1 MLFNSIDF
9 VVFFALVF
17 ALFWSI
23 PQKFRWVLLLA
34 ASYFFY
40 MSWEP
45 AYLLLILFST
55 TVDYFVCLNLTSSKE
70 EKKRKLG
77 LFLSIGLNLSMLLF
91 FKYATF
97 LLKSIHQLCAS
108 VGVEYKT
115 PAFEFLLPVGIS
127 FYTFQAISYAVDV
140 YRGTLPAERHFGK
153 FALFISFFPQLVA
166 GPIERA
172 KELLPQ
178 FSKSTNTFRTNEFK
192 DGVLLFFWGLFKKA
206 VVADNVAMFVDTYYG
221 TYQYQSGGFLL
232 FATYLF
238 AIQIYCDFSG
248 YSDMAVGIAKM
259 LGFRLMENFRS
270 PYFSESLTA
279 FWRNWH
285 ISLSTWFKDYVYIPL
300 GGNRGGKAR
309 TTRNTLITMGV
320 AGFWH
325 GANWTF
331 LFWGFWNG
339 FLLAIEKMFEWK
351 EAKSSIWRWI
361 KILLV
366 FHLVCIG
373 WVFFRSENL
382 QQAFDILQKI
392 VFVKWEDFYFVV
404 ADNRYSIAVL
414 SSAVLFLIE
423 IQFVGKSILV
433 FRTNIKFYRY
443 FFYVLLVILVLFWG
457 SSTGKQFIY
466 FQF

>member
-1 MLFNSIDF
+1 
-9 VVFFALVF
+9 
-17 ALFWSI
+17 
-23 PQKFRWVLLLA
+23 
-34 ASYFFY
+34 
-40 MSWEP
+40 
-45 AYLLLILFST
+45 
-55 TVDYFVCLNLTSSKE
+55 
-70 EKKRKLG
+70 
-77 LFLSIGLNLSMLLF
+77 
-91 FKYATF
+91 
-97 LLKSIHQLCAS
+97 
-108 VGVEYKT
+108 
-115 PAFEFLLPVGIS
+115 
-127 FYTFQAISYAVDV
+127 V
-140 YRGTLPAERHFGK
+140 YRGTIPAERHFGK

-172 KELLPQ
+172 KDLLPQ
-178 FSKSTNTFRTNEFK
+178 FSKSTHTFHTEAFR

-206 VVADNVAMFVDTYYG
+206 VVADNVAMFVDTYYS
-221 TYQYQSGGFLL
+221 TYQHQSGGFLL

-248 YSDMAVGIAKM
+248 YSDMAVGTAKM
-259 LGFRLMENFRS
+259 LGFRLMDNFRS
-270 PYFSESLTA
+270 PYFSESLTT

-300 GGNRGGKAR
+300 GGNRGGKVKA
-309 TTRNTLITMGV
+309 TRNTLITMGV

-339 FLLAIEKMFEWK
+339 FLLAIEKMFQWK
-351 EAKSSIWRWI
+351 EAKSSMWRWI
-361 KILLV
+361 RILIV

-382 QQAFDILQKI
+382 QQAFEILQKI
-392 VFVKWEDFYFVV
+392 ALLQWKDFYFVV

-414 SSAVLFLIE
+414 SCVLLFLIE
-423 IQFVGKSILV
+423 IQFIGKSVLA
-433 FRTNIKFYRY
+433 FRTTIWGYRY
-443 FFYVLLVILVLFWG
+443 FFYVLLVVLVLIWG

>member
-1 MLFNSIDF
+1 MLFNSLDF
-9 VVFFALVF
+9 IVFFALVF
-17 ALFWSI
+17 ALFWTI
-23 PQKFRWVLLLA
+23 PKQFRWMLLLV

-45 AYLLLILFST
+45 AYLILILFST
-55 TVDYFVCLNLTSSKE
+55 TVDYFICLYLTSSKE
-70 EKKRKLG
+70 EKKRKWG
-77 LFLSIGLNLSMLLF
+77 LFLSIGLNLSVLLF
-91 FKYATF
+91 FKYTTF
-97 LLKSIHQLCAS
+97 LLDGVHQLF
-108 VGVEYKT
+108 E
-115 PAFEFLLPVGIS
+115 AFGIRYNSPTFELLLPVGIS

-140 YRGTLPAERHFGK
+140 YRGTIPAERHFGK

-172 KELLPQ
+172 KDLLPQ
-178 FSKSTNTFRTNEFK
+178 FKTSTTNFHSDDFK

-206 VVADNVAMFVDTYYG
+206 VVADNVAMFVDSYYS
-221 TYQYQSGGFLL
+221 TAQHQNGGFLL

-270 PYFSESLTA
+270 PYFSDSLTA

-300 GGNRGGKAR
+300 GGNRGGKVK
-309 TTRNTLITMGV
+309 TTRNTMLTMAV

-339 FLLAIEKMFEWK
+339 FLLAIEKMLPSYTFKGWIWK
-351 EAKSSIWRWI
+351 VI
-361 KILLV
+361 KILVV

-382 QQAFDILQKI
+382 NQAFEILQKI
-392 VFVKWEDFYFVV
+392 TFFEWKDFYFVV
-404 ADNRYSIAVL
+404 ADNRYSMALL
-414 SSAVLFLIE
+414 SCLLLFLIE
-423 IQFVGKSILV
+423 IQCVGKSVLI
-433 FRTNIKFYRY
+433 FRNKRVIYRY
-443 FFYVLLVILVLFWG
+443 CVYILLVILVLFWG
-457 SSTGKQFIY
+457 VSTGKQFIY

>member
-9 VVFFALVF
+9 LVFFTLVF
-17 ALFWSI
+17 ALFWLI
-23 PQKFRWVLLLA
+23 PQKFRWALLLA

-55 TVDYFVCLNLTSSKE
+55 TVDYFICLNLTASKE

-77 LFLSIGLNLSMLLF
+77 LLLSISLNLAVLLF
-91 FKYATF
+91 FKYSTF
-97 LLKSIHQLCAS
+97 LLNSVHQLCTS
-108 VGVEYKT
+108 VGVEYKS
-115 PAFEFLLPVGIS
+115 PDFEFLLPVGIS

-140 YRGTLPAERHFGK
+140 YRGTIPAERHFGK

-172 KELLPQ
+172 KDLLPQ
-178 FSKSTNTFRTNEFK
+178 FSKSTHPFQTDEFR

-206 VVADNVAMFVDTYYG
+206 VVADNVAMFVDTYYS
-221 TYQYQSGGFLL
+221 TYQHQSGGFLL

-248 YSDMAVGIAKM
+248 YSDMAVGTAKM
-259 LGFRLMENFRS
+259 LGFRLMDNFRS

-285 ISLSTWFKDYVYIPL
+285 LSLSTWFKDYVYIPL
-300 GGNRGGKAR
+300 GGNRGGKLK
-309 TTRNTLITMGV
+309 TTRNTLVTMGV

-339 FLLAIEKMFEWK
+339 FLLAIEKMFQWK

-361 KILLV
+361 RIIIV

-382 QQAFDILQKI
+382 QQAFEILQKI
-392 VFVKWEDFYFVV
+392 VLFQWKDFYFVV

-414 SSAVLFLIE
+414 SCMLLFIIE
-423 IQFVGKSILV
+423 IQFVGKSILAL
-433 FRTNIKFYRY
+433 RTTIWGYRY
-443 FFYVLLVILVLFWG
+443 FFYVLFVVLVLFWG